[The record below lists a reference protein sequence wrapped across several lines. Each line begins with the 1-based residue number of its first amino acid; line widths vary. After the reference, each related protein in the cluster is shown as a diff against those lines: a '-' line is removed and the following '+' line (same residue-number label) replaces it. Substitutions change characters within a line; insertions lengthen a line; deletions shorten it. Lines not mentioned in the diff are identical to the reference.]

1 MMSSVINF
9 LIMKTTINSLITMTM
24 INSLSFVIW
33 LWRLKRKLKRG
44 RRNGSMRECHGI
56 LMSRSCVMRTHLK
69 RLIECPFE
77 PLRSWFTCWRVMSL
91 GISPSAVQLLPFTQ
105 RLLVLAIGIRWL
117 AGGSYIDIRHAYGCS
132 IASIYRC

>member
-1 MMSSVINF
+1 MAMMMMVMMSSVINF

-56 LMSRSCVMRTHLK
+56 LMSRSCVMRTLLK

-105 RLLVLAIGIRWL
+105 KLCWPLAFDGWL
-117 AGGSYIDIRHAYGCS
+117 EAATLTFVMPMDVA
-132 IASIYRC
+132 